1 MEKDITDE
9 VEYVYITIPKDYVCI
24 YTKILIMFVDF
35 GLDLLNDC
43 KASCNDRNRKIID
56 CYNMFNAAIAARQL
70 NETKQAE
77 VLIKY
82 VEKQINLMY
91 NNNPPCPDLVYKVT
105 EDGKLLA
112 RVDCGNK
119 PTFIVDVD
127 NGILTSETIGE
138 PTSEYG
144 LSEVD
149 GINTSSTGEGQ

>member
-127 NGILTSETIGE
+127 NGILTSETKGQS
-138 PTSEYG
+138 TSEYG
-144 LSEVD
+144 LSDED
-149 GINTSSTGEGQ
+149 ISSTGD

>member
-1 MEKDITDE
+1 MEKDITEE

-43 KASCNDRNRKIID
+43 KASCNDKNRKIID

-127 NGILTSETIGE
+127 NGILTSETKGQ

-144 LSEVD
+144 LSD
-149 GINTSSTGEGQ
+149 GDISSTGD

>member
-43 KASCNDRNRKIID
+43 KASCNDKNRKIID

-127 NGILTSETIGE
+127 NGILTSETKGQ
-138 PTSEYG
+138 PTSEYE
-144 LSEVD
+144 LSDED
-149 GINTSSTGEGQ
+149 ISFTGE

>member
-43 KASCNDRNRKIID
+43 KASCNDKNRKIID

-82 VEKQINLMY
+82 VE
-91 NNNPPCPDLVYKVT
+91 
-105 EDGKLLA
+105 
-112 RVDCGNK
+112 
-119 PTFIVDVD
+119 
-127 NGILTSETIGE
+127 
-138 PTSEYG
+138 
-144 LSEVD
+144 
-149 GINTSSTGEGQ
+149 

>member
-127 NGILTSETIGE
+127 NGILTSETKGQ

-144 LSEVD
+144 LSDEY
-149 GINTSSTGEGQ
+149 ISSTGD

>member
-127 NGILTSETIGE
+127 NGILTSETKGQ

-144 LSEVD
+144 LSD
-149 GINTSSTGEGQ
+149 KDISSTGD

>member
-43 KASCNDRNRKIID
+43 KASCNDKNRKIID

-119 PTFIVDVD
+119 PKFIVNVD
-127 NGILTSETIGE
+127 NGILTSETKGQ

-144 LSEVD
+144 LSDED
-149 GINTSSTGEGQ
+149 ISSTGD

>member
-9 VEYVYITIPKDYVCI
+9 VEYVYITIPKDYVGI

-119 PTFIVDVD
+119 PTFIVDGD
-127 NGILTSETIGE
+127 NGMR
-138 PTSEYG
+138 
-144 LSEVD
+144 
-149 GINTSSTGEGQ
+149 

>member
-127 NGILTSETIGE
+127 NGILTSETKGQA
-138 PTSEYG
+138 TSEYG
-144 LSEVD
+144 LSDED
-149 GINTSSTGEGQ
+149 ISSTGD